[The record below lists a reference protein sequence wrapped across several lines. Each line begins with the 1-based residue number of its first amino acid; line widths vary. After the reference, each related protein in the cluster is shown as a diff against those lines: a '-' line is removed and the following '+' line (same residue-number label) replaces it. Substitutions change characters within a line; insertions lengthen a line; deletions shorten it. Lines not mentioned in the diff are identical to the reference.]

1 MLESM
6 IKNPRP
12 TRAEVSDVANA
23 IYDSSSAVMLSGET
37 AVGSYPIE
45 TVMMMKRIS
54 QTAENDF
61 AYREFFSHQNWGS
74 DNVSKSVSRAAVQT
88 AYTANAKAI
97 FAVTNSGSTACLI
110 SHFRPQMPI
119 IALTPNEKVYHQ
131 MAFFWGVIP
140 VKTEVLKTVQ
150 EAIAIATDHAKQAN
164 IIQKNDLVVVTTGS
178 PFFIKGTT
186 NTMIVESIL

>member
-1 MLESM
+1 
-6 IKNPRP
+6 
-12 TRAEVSDVANA
+12 
-23 IYDSSSAVMLSGET
+23 
-37 AVGSYPIE
+37 
-45 TVMMMKRIS
+45 
-54 QTAENDF
+54 
-61 AYREFFSHQNWGS
+61 
-74 DNVSKSVSRAAVQT
+74 
-88 AYTANAKAI
+88 
-97 FAVTNSGSTACLI
+97 
-110 SHFRPQMPI
+110 
-119 IALTPNEKVYHQ
+119 